1 MGMFRNKPGIRF
13 SGSSAS
19 TRRLF
24 SGSSGIQV
32 RTQLPTDADIRKLFD
47 AIPQLH
53 RYGVM
58 RSAVR
63 AGGKVVLR
71 RARQL
76 APRSTAADRA
86 KRSKKQKAAANWD
99 GKPLHKSVAMVVRNY
114 DRSAASFVGPKHPDG
129 NKAYFN
135 SPKSGSRLHVLWG
148 MQAGRRTKLAIRN
161 WVVRAFD
168 ETKPQQL
175 QAMKAALSRKIKE
188 MLG

>member
-1 MGMFRNKPGIRF
+1 MARNGIDLRM
-13 SGSSAS
+13 
-19 TRRLF
+19 
-24 SGSSGIQV
+24 
-32 RTQLPTDADIRKLFD
+32 QLPTDADLRKMFD
-47 AIPQLH
+47 AVPQLR
-53 RYGVM
+53 RYQVIPTTTK
-58 RSAVR
+58 
-63 AGGKVVLR
+63 AGGRIVLA

-76 APRSTAADRA
+76 APRSTAEDRA
-86 KRSKKQKAAANWD
+86 KRSKKQRAQANWD
-99 GKPLHKSVAMVVRNY
+99 AKPLHKSVAMVTRTY
-114 DRSAASFVGPKHPDG
+114 DRSAATIVGPKHPDG